1 MREHQTLRPPKLF
14 ASFFSFDAANL
25 EDSVIWL
32 ELYGSVCKKALEQIV
47 QRNLIHSTPNIS
59 NNRKSPSRTRMGV
72 YIVYSYR
79 AVQSYIAF
87 RNFSLKRKWKSN
99 VRRDSMI

>member
-1 MREHQTLRPPKLF
+1 MALF
-14 ASFFSFDAANL
+14 A
-25 EDSVIWL
+25 
-32 ELYGSVCKKALEQIV
+32 KKHSSRLFNII
-47 QRNLIHSTPNIS
+47 LIHSTPNVS
-59 NNRKSPSRTRMGV
+59 NNRKSPSRMRMGV